1 MHHTT
6 LERKHS
12 FVKWKKN
19 LDVLLPKKKKKT
31 LGDILKKH
39 KKKTDILT
47 RKNVLYKV
55 QCEQC
60 PVKYIGQT
68 KQSLGKR
75 LIQHSDA
82 CIRSG
87 KTSVRAL
94 RGDKK
99 TDNGLALHQKTT
111 GHIFDFESVEV
122 IEKEENY
129 WKRIILEGIHIK
141 RGKDLANL
149 KSWYEID
156 RCWEP
161 ILEALDIERSGE
173 ET

>member
-1 MHHTT
+1 MFYC
-6 LERKHS
+6 L
-12 FVKWKKN
+12 
-19 LDVLLPKKKKKT
+19 KKKKT